1 LFASTLCSCHNRPY
15 LGAPNA
21 TTIAPIGAASFLFS
35 ISTSKLEKACKKI
48 QRKAGPSLPISSAFA
63 LQLKKILL
71 GQYKKHPFYVYKYM
85 YKKLLLVPV
94 LVFCFLTVSA
104 QKRKFDVQGKAG
116 ARGIMPENTV
126 EGMLKALD
134 LGVTTLEMDA
144 VITKDKKVVL
154 SQEPYFNNEISLT
167 PKGKPISLKDQKKY
181 NIYKMDY
188 AEVKKFDVGSK
199 VHSRFPSQV
208 KFKAYKPLLS
218 ETIDAAEAYAKSHK
232 IAKPVYSIETKT
244 IKNGDNEFHPE
255 PAEFVELIMEV
266 INDKN
271 IAKRVIIESFDMRT
285 LQYLHEK
292 YPKIQTS
299 LLIDEKEPFETY
311 IEKLGFKP
319 TIYSPYSVLV
329 GKGLVDRCHDMGVR
343 IIPWTVNS
351 VKEVKYF
358 MSLGVDGII
367 TDYPN
372 IMGQIK

>member
-1 LFASTLCSCHNRPY
+1 M
-15 LGAPNA
+15 
-21 TTIAPIGAASFLFS
+21 
-35 ISTSKLEKACKKI
+35 
-48 QRKAGPSLPISSAFA
+48 Q
-63 LQLKKILL
+63 
-71 GQYKKHPFYVYKYM
+71 
-85 YKKLLLVPV
+85 KKLFILSLFV
-94 LVFCFLTVSA
+94 LTFFTVFA
-104 QKRKFDVQGKAG
+104 QKKKFDVQGKAG
-116 ARGIMPENTV
+116 ARGIMPENTI

-144 VITKDKKVVL
+144 VISKDKQVVL
-154 SQEPYFNNEISLT
+154 SQEPYFNNEISLQ
-167 PKGKPISLKDQKKY
+167 PNGKPISLKDQKNF

-188 AEVKKFDVGSK
+188 EEVKKFDVGSK
-199 VHSRFPSQV
+199 VHARFPGQM

-218 ETIDAAEAYAKSHK
+218 ETIDAVEDYVKTHK
-232 IAKPVYSIETKT
+232 TPKPVYNIETKT
-244 IKNGDNEFHPE
+244 IKKGDNEFHPE

-266 INDKN
+266 VNQKK

-299 LLIDEKEPFETY
+299 LLIDEKEPFEDY

-329 GKGLVDRCHDMGVR
+329 GKGLVDRCHAMGIK

-351 VKEVKYF
+351 LKEVNYF
-358 MSLGVDGII
+358 ISLGVDGII

-372 IMGQIK
+372 LMGQIKDK